1 VIRTQWCFRH
11 QQDLAL
17 KFLQEFHVW
26 WIGLLDAA
34 DLTEEEEM

>member
-1 VIRTQWCFRH
+1 
-11 QQDLAL
+11 LAL

-26 WIGLLDAA
+26 WIGLLEAA